1 MTALA
6 GILPGFLFQA
16 HKTGWPTISDGTL
29 SGRALLA
36 SRRVAGAVVEWQRR
50 RGSKASDCGRC
61 QMDGGGLTAV
71 NTSVLARAE
80 ARAAAGV
87 EPFWAVPTG
96 GSTERTRA

>member
-16 HKTGWPTISDGTL
+16 HKTGWPTISDGPL

-50 RGSKASDCGRC
+50 HGPKASDCGRC
-61 QMDGGGLTAV
+61 QMNCGSLTAV
-71 NTSVLARAE
+71 KTNVRARAE
-80 ARAAAGV
+80 ARAAAGG

-96 GSTERTRA
+96 RSTERTHE

>member
-16 HKTGWPTISDGTL
+16 HKTGWPTISDGPL

-36 SRRVAGAVVEWQRR
+36 SRRVPGAVVEWQRR
-50 RGSKASDCGRC
+50 REPKASDRGRW
-61 QMDGGGLTAV
+61 QMNCGGLTAV

-80 ARAAAGV
+80 ARAA
-87 EPFWAVPTG
+87 TG
-96 GSTERTRA
+96 DERSWPVATGRSTERTRA